1 MSRFSLL
8 ARKKRKN
15 EKWKNPL
22 FQPENL
28 GVPTL
33 CLSLSLDRQHPFTN
47 TIEKGEEE
55 GEDEE

>member
-1 MSRFSLL
+1 V
-8 ARKKRKN
+8 
-15 EKWKNPL
+15 EKTL